1 MGVVEEVCCVVF
13 VGLNKALVHLGVWPQ
28 GQSIWD
34 FMFNT
39 SLLFYVV
46 GHLLSARYS
55 LSLSYT
61 LLPAMRIFMSCM

>member
-1 MGVVEEVCCVVF
+1 MVF
-13 VGLNKALVHLGVWPQ
+13 VGLNKALVPLEVWPQ

-46 GHLLSARYS
+46 EHLLYARYS
-55 LSLSYT
+55 LEVILCF
-61 LLPAMRIFMSCM
+61 PP